1 MDLLDSLVFLHIL
14 INWSH
19 KFEFLAFSCFFSH
32 PLNFLMVWLEQIDF
46 GNVYKILIY
55 AAAESS
61 SKSPIQIQIQ
71 IQIHINIPS
80 NWKCLQE
87 PPHLRQRR
95 LLWNP
100 VNTNGEALWC
110 LTLHLIGTKYKFNYI
125 SCVFPPLLSK
135 PVVLRTCECFFHRRQ
150 CRRARWPGWG
160 WGRAWR
166 RRCCRR
172 ENEQE
177 KWEKSSWKISTL
189 HHFCSSVAPN
199 TTSSSSISVKQL

>member
-1 MDLLDSLVFLHIL
+1 
-14 INWSH
+14 
-19 KFEFLAFSCFFSH
+19 
-32 PLNFLMVWLEQIDF
+32 MVWLEQIDF

-55 AAAESS
+55 AAAERSL
-61 SKSPIQIQIQ
+61 KSQIQIQ
-71 IQIHINIPS
+71 IQKNIPS

-177 KWEKSSWKISTL
+177 KWKKSSWKISTL